1 MAAEYCQS
9 CGMPMNTEEAQ
20 YGTEADGSLS
30 ADYCSYCYKDGQFT
44 QPDITAE
51 EMVDLDVSFMT
62 QGENA
67 MSEEEARKL
76 TKAFVPTLKRWQK

>member
-20 YGTEADGSLS
+20 YGTEVDGSLS
-30 ADYCSYCYKDGQFT
+30 DEYCIYCYKDGQFT
-44 QPDITAE
+44 QPDITLAQ
-51 EMVDLDVSFMT
+51 MADLDVSFMT

-67 MSEEEARKL
+67 MSAEEARKIVDSFL
-76 TKAFVPTLKRWQK
+76 PTLKRWQK